1 MGEINK
7 NMVRE
12 RALKLPEVTDEMYNS
27 CNEES
32 RNIIAEYFDAK
43 SNLSPDTR
51 KQYKS
56 ALRQFL
62 YWVKTSANDKPLNK
76 IKKRDFVRFMSYLVN
91 RGMSSSGLKF
101 KKSACSSLCNYIEDN
116 IVEDED
122 MPQYSKFRN
131 FTTSYKDIPLNYVY
145 EKIPITKE
153 EFEKMK
159 QVLLEDENY
168 MVLAYITI
176 SFYSGVRRGG
186 IVQFKT
192 DCIKNGIPKGKNYV
206 LSNKVREKGRG
217 NDGKICQYMLNK
229 ECVDA
234 INLLLKH
241 RNFESEYIFA
251 TKYRG
256 VIKPVDRSWCDYVC
270 TDILS
275 DILGRR
281 LSPHS
286 FKSSATTFYLSE
298 GKDIKLVSKYIC
310 QHNSVE
316 TTMKY
321 YDLRKDEGIDDL
333 FT

>member
-1 MGEINK
+1 MKEINK

-12 RALKLPEVTDEMYNS
+12 RALKLPDVTDEMYNS

-32 RNIIAEYFDAK
+32 RSIVQEFFEAK
-43 SNLSPDTR
+43 SNLSTDSL

-62 YWVKTSANDKPLNK
+62 YWIKTSANDKPLNK

-122 MPQYSKFRN
+122 MPQYAKFRN
-131 FTTSYKDIPLNYVY
+131 FTTSYKDIPSNYVY
-145 EKIPITKE
+145 EKIPISEE

-168 MVLAYITI
+168 MALAYITI

-192 DCIKNGIPKGKNYV
+192 DCIKDGIPKGKNYV

-217 NDGKICQYMLNK
+217 NDGKICQYMLNQ

-234 INLLLKH
+234 INLLLEH
-241 RNFESEYIFA
+241 RDFESEYIFA
-251 TKYRG
+251 TKYGGEIR
-256 VIKPVDRSWCDYVC
+256 PVKREWCDYVC

-275 DILGRR
+275 DIVGRR
-281 LSPHS
+281 LNPHIW
-286 FKSSATTFYLSE
+286 KSSCCTHYLEE

-316 TTMKY
+316 TTMKH